1 MLRGRANPR
10 RGLEPRRERVRSPR
24 GAARAS
30 RDARERRRGRAH
42 VPARV
47 PRPPVPSP
55 LDGGGRARDDARA
68 HSGDDSS
75 TSEGEAEP
83 TTRSERRALRG
94 AREIDSAAAV
104 DHLGVEIGLPR
115 FPGPSPSRPHRG
127 GHQRNRSEPAR
138 ALSPALEAA
147 LGLVSGETV
156 HGDGRAALRMHRSA
170 TAADGGFGA
179 FADPPGDPFH
189 RGLANPA
196 AGLALGI
203 PSGGDGHGGGKAFE
217 SGAPGPRRKDGKAAE
232 GGGGEA
238 EEATGAAFARDDD
251 DRSDASRRS
260 ARRRHAKSLS
270 VALSVDEDN
279 CPVCFEA
286 YSAENPA
293 MPLTCGHRYHLGCI
307 YEWYERSELCPI
319 CEEKMAFDPSTGWS
333 LDP

>member
-1 MLRGRANPR
+1 MLCCVDERTRGAGSSRDGSASGRPEAPLVPRATPANDAAAAR
-10 RGLEPRRERVRSPR
+10 TFPR
-24 GAARAS
+24 GYRA
-30 RDARERRRGRAH
+30 
-42 VPARV
+42 
-47 PRPPVPSP
+47 PPVPSP

-94 AREIDSAAAV
+94 AREIDSAAV
-104 DHLGVEIGLPR
+104 DHLGVELGLPR

-179 FADPPGDPFH
+179 FADP
-189 RGLANPA
+189 A

-203 PSGGDGHGGGKAFE
+203 PSGGDGRGDGRGDGHGGGKAFE
-217 SGAPGPRRKDGKAAE
+217 SGAPGPRRKDGKASE

-238 EEATGAAFARDDD
+238 EDATGAAFARDDD

-270 VALSVDEDN
+270 VALSVDEDS

>member
-1 MLRGRANPR
+1 MPRATPANDAAAAR
-10 RGLEPRRERVRSPR
+10 TFPR
-24 GAARAS
+24 GYRA
-30 RDARERRRGRAH
+30 
-42 VPARV
+42 
-47 PRPPVPSP
+47 PPVPSP

-94 AREIDSAAAV
+94 AREIDSAAV
-104 DHLGVEIGLPR
+104 DHLGVELGLPR

-127 GHQRNRSEPAR
+127 GHQRNRSEPPR

-232 GGGGEA
+232 GGEGGGGEA

-260 ARRRHAKSLS
+260 VRRRHAKSLS